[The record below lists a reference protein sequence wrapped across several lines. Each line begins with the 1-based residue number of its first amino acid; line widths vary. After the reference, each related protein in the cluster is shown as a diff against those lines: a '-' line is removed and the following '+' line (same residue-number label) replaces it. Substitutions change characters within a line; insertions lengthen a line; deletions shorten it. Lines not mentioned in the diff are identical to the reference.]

1 MELVSGSGR
10 GLEAHLPK
18 LFYGVGSV
26 VKENNTLTGI
36 VSPEGE
42 PLTLVEA
49 VDLTEPLP
57 RWLNNLENGM
67 KNTLRQC
74 LEKCLGDSAPDPSIY
89 PAQV

>member
-18 LFYGVGSV
+18 LFHGVGSV
-26 VKENNTLTGI
+26 VKENSALTAI

-42 PLTLVEA
+42 VLNLIDA

-57 RWLNNLENGM
+57 QWLNNLENGM
-67 KNTLRQC
+67 KKALRQT
-74 LEKCLGDSAPDPSIY
+74 LEKCLNDSTPDPSVY
-89 PAQV
+89 PTQV